1 MVGDSDTPASAM
13 LRSHVILW
21 VKNKLG
27 CTEKEA
33 EARFI
38 KYRHSVLV
46 SPNYCVRW
54 PEADRNF
61 PIPVRFLAVY
71 GDTEQAALE
80 FIKENFSGEAKQQ
93 AIPWL
98 TANGRED
105 MAKQLGVKLPEEKPP
120 KRDTSFWSKMP

>member
-1 MVGDSDTPASAM
+1 MVGDYENRLTIHRA
-13 LRSHVILW
+13 VILW
-21 VKNKLG
+21 IRDKLN
-27 CTEKEA
+27 CSELVA
-33 EARFI
+33 ERAFI
-38 KYRHSVLV
+38 KYRHAVLV
-46 SPNYCVRW
+46 PPNYCVRW
-54 PEADRNF
+54 EQADRNF

-80 FIKENFSGEAKQQ
+80 FIKEGFSGEAKEQ
-93 AIPWL
+93 AVPWL